1 VDHSAR
7 SALIKELGLEAGYR
21 VIRFTTGSEHLHY
34 GRFEP
39 DVPRDFAH
47 LKAAQDRYLER
58 LVELIPPGVRTIL
71 DVGAGSGR
79 TAELL
84 LERGYEVDC
93 VIPGGGL
100 AEIAEARLGT
110 RAGIRRGRFEH
121 VDIPGRYDLVLFS
134 ESFQYIPPATALT
147 RSLALLNPGGHILIA
162 DFFSRAPQP
171 RSPIRGGHDF
181 TRWREEYARHPLDIV
196 VEFDI
201 TEETAPLHDIL
212 QTLSSEVIAPL
223 YEHGRLAAQARWP
236 IAARIGGWIF
246 RSDMK
251 KFERSRLSN
260 ERTGAEFIRAKVY
273 KIYLFRHRPN
283 PA

>member
-1 VDHSAR
+1 MDRSAR

-39 DVPRDFAH
+39 DIPRDFRH

-58 LVELIPPGVRTIL
+58 LVELIPPTVKTIL
-71 DVGAGSGR
+71 DVGAGSGK
-79 TAELL
+79 TAEML
-84 LERGYEVDC
+84 LERGHKVDC

-110 RAGIRRGRFEH
+110 RAGIHRGRFED

-134 ESFQYIPPATALT
+134 ESFQYIPPAAALT
-147 RSLALLNPGGHILIA
+147 RSLGLLNRGGHILIA

-171 RSPIRGGHDF
+171 QSRIRGGHDF
-181 TRWREEYARHPLDIV
+181 ARWCEEYRRHPLDIV
-196 VEFDI
+196 AEYDI
-201 TEETAPLHDIL
+201 TEETAPLHDII
-212 QTLSSEVIAPL
+212 QTLSREVLAPL
-223 YEHGRLAAQARWP
+223 FEHGRIAAQTRWP
-236 IAARIGGWIF
+236 VASRIGGWIF
-246 RSDMK
+246 RRELK
-251 KFERSRLSN
+251 KFVKARLSS
-260 ERTGAEFIRAKVY
+260 ERTGAEFIRAKIY
-273 KIYLFRHRPN
+273 KIYLFRRRLE